1 MNECNKTFKDDL
13 ILVFLRKFFLKKVNI
28 TWIAKP
34 NEAWKGKLQITIP
47 YGTDVEILNKILV
60 NQIEKHIKKI
70 IHHGQDSSAY
80 EHQSI

>member
-1 MNECNKTFKDDL
+1 MQQDMQRWPDTSLSEE
-13 ILVFLRKFFLKKVNI
+13 IFLKKKVNI

-70 IHHGQDSSAY
+70 IRHGQDSSAY